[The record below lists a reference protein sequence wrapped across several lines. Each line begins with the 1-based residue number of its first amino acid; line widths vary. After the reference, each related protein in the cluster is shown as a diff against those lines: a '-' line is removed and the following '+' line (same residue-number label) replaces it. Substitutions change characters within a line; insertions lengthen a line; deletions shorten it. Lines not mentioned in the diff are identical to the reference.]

1 MTESIELKLGTRAS
15 RMAVFQSQLVADRLM
30 AAHPGLRVELVRIT
44 TAGDS
49 DLVTPLPSGT
59 TTGWFTTAI
68 QDALL
73 AGTVDLA
80 VHSYKDLP
88 TKRPPGL
95 SIAAIPLRDDPRD
108 AVVSHGKTL
117 RQLPSGAR
125 VGTSSPRREV
135 QIRAIRPDL
144 AVVSI
149 RGNVDTRMAKLDA
162 GEYDAIVLALAGLRR
177 IGYEDRAS
185 EILGFEEMLPAP
197 AQGALA
203 VECRSADERT
213 RTLLQAVDNPAVR
226 ATVTAER
233 SFLAALEAGCS
244 FPAGAHAEEFG
255 STLKLHGMIAQ
266 DGQVFR
272 SKMGGP
278 AETAAG
284 LGRALATELTN
295 LANRAS

>member
-1 MTESIELKLGTRAS
+1 MCIR
-15 RMAVFQSQLVADRLM
+15 
-30 AAHPGLRVELVRIT
+30 
-44 TAGDS
+44 DS
-49 DLVTPLPSGT
+49 
-59 TTGWFTTAI
+59 
-68 QDALL
+68 
-73 AGTVDLA
+73 
-80 VHSYKDLP
+80 
-88 TKRPPGL
+88 
-95 SIAAIPLRDDPRD
+95 PLRDDPRD
-108 AVVSHGKTL
+108 AVVGQKRL
-117 RQLPSGAR
+117 RDLPAGAR

-144 AVVSI
+144 DVVSI

-177 IGYEDRAS
+177 IGYDGRVA

-203 VECRSADERT
+203 VECRTGDERT
-213 RTLLQAVDNPAVR
+213 RGLLQAVDDPTVR

-244 FPAGAHAEEFG
+244 FPAGAYAEEFG
-255 STLKLHGMIAQ
+255 STLKLHGMVAQ
-266 DGQVFR
+266 GGQVFR

-284 LGRALATELTN
+284 LGRALAVELTD

>member
-1 MTESIELKLGTRAS
+1 MSDPIELKLGTRAS

-30 AAHPGLRVELVRIT
+30 AAHPEVRVELVRIT

-49 DLVTPLPSGT
+49 DTTTPLQSGS
-59 TTGWFTTAI
+59 TTGWFTTAL
-68 QDALL
+68 QEALL
-73 AGTVDLA
+73 GGRVDFL

-95 SIAAIPLRDDPRD
+95 SLAAIPLRDDPRD
-108 AVVSHGKTL
+108 AVVSRGKTL
-117 RQLPSGAR
+117 RQLAPGAR
-125 VGTSSPRREV
+125 VGTSAPRREA

-144 AVVSI
+144 EIVPI
-149 RGNVDTRMAKLDA
+149 RGNVDTRMAKFDA

-177 IGYEDRAS
+177 IGYEDRVT

-203 VECRSADERT
+203 VECRSNDTRV
-213 RTLLQAVDNPAVR
+213 RTLLQSVDDPSVR
-226 ATVTAER
+226 TTVTAER

-255 STLKLHGMIAQ
+255 STVKLNAMVAQ
-266 DGQVFR
+266 NGHIYR

-284 LGRALATELTN
+284 LGTALATELMQ
-295 LANRAS
+295 LANQG

>member
-1 MTESIELKLGTRAS
+1 MTGTTQLKLGTRAS

-30 AAHPGLRVELVRIT
+30 AAHPGIRVELVRIT

-49 DLVTPLPSGT
+49 DVTTPLQGGT

-73 AGTVDLA
+73 SGTIDLA

-108 AVVSHGKTL
+108 AVVSKGKTL
-117 RQLPSGAR
+117 RRLPPGAR

-135 QIRAIRPDL
+135 QIRAIRPDVE
-144 AVVSI
+144 VVPI
-149 RGNVDTRMAKLDA
+149 RGNVDSRMAKLDA
-162 GEYDAIVLALAGLRR
+162 GEYDAIILALAGLHR
-177 IGYEDRAS
+177 IGYEDRVV

-203 VECRSADERT
+203 VECRTDDEGT
-213 RTLLQAVDNPAVR
+213 RQLLHTVDDPSVR

-255 STLKLHGMIAQ
+255 STLKLHAMIAR

-284 LGRALATELTN
+284 LGRALATELTD
-295 LANRAS
+295 LANRA

>member
-1 MTESIELKLGTRAS
+1 MTESVELKLGTRAS

-73 AGTVDLA
+73 AGTIDLA

-108 AVVSHGKTL
+108 AVVGPKTL
-117 RQLPSGAR
+117 RQLPAGAR

-144 AVVSI
+144 DIVSI

-177 IGYEDRAS
+177 IGYEGRAS

-203 VECRSADERT
+203 VECRTDDERT
-213 RTLLQAVDNPAVR
+213 RGLLQAVDDPKVR

-244 FPAGAHAEEFG
+244 FPAGAYAEEFG
-255 STLKLHGMIAQ
+255 STLKLHGMVAQ
-266 DGQVFR
+266 GGQVFR

-284 LGRALATELTN
+284 LGRALATELTD